1 MLRQGHLFLPVIVL
15 LALLLYGFTPTYG
28 AIIATVALVG
38 ISWLRPST
46 GLGWRACLEGLRDG
60 AVQTVPVA
68 MACASAGIVIGIVLQ
83 TGLALRFTAFLID
96 FTYGSLLPA
105 LLITMVAG
113 VILGMGMPTT
123 PAYIMQAALLV
134 PAIMK
139 LGVEPMAAHM
149 FAFYFSCLSAVTPPV
164 ALAVYAAASI
174 GGAGLWASG
183 VQAMKFAAAGFIV
196 PFFFVYNPAL
206 LFQGPWPEILR
217 AVLTGSIGVIA
228 LAASLEGYFLRVAT
242 WFERVLFLAA
252 AMLLIDPNAVTDVIG
267 IVVLAIVLLLQKLW
281 TPQSMIAR
289 EAST

>member
-1 MLRQGHLFLPVIVL
+1 M
-15 LALLLYGFTPTYG
+15 ALLLFGFTPTYG
-28 AIIATVALVG
+28 AIIATFALVA

-46 GLGWRACLEGLRDG
+46 ALGWRACLEGLRDG

-183 VQAMKFAAAGFIV
+183 LQAMKFAAAGFIV

-206 LFQGPWPEILR
+206 LFEGPWPDILR
-217 AVLTGSIGVIA
+217 AVLTGTIGVIA

-242 WFERVLFLAA
+242 WFERALFFVA
-252 AMLLIDPNAVTDVIG
+252 AMLLIDPNAITDVIG
-267 IVVLAIVLLLQKLW
+267 LGLLAIGLLVQKVR
-281 TPQSMIAR
+281 TTRRTIAP
-289 EAST
+289 ETST